1 MMIEKTR
8 FVNTL
13 IRNQNHLEQPSGMAS
28 HLNSP
33 SAHEASCGNASGFL
47 VTYCLFNKK
56 IHSSAH
62 SFPKKFTTMLI
73 FSSD

>member
-13 IRNQNHLEQPSGMAS
+13 IRNQNHLKQPSRMAS

-47 VTYCLFNKK
+47 VTYWLFIRKYTVLP
-56 IHSSAH
+56 IH
-62 SFPKKFTTMLI
+62 FQRNLPLC
-73 FSSD
+73 